1 MKNRILYFLSTAFF
15 LLACNSNAQN
25 VDANTFEQKI
35 KAGGVQ
41 VLDVR
46 TAGEYSGSHLKNV
59 MLADWTDKAQFAE
72 RTKYLDKNKT
82 LLVYCA
88 AGGRS
93 GQAAEW
99 LKEQGFKEVVNRSGQ
114 AAEWLKEQGFKEV
127 VNLQGGI
134 TAWNAA
140 GKPVVREGGAVE
152 LSTTA
157 FNATI
162 SSNSLVLVDVGAAWC
177 PPCKMMEPIL
187 DELSKTLQ
195 GKYTLFKVDG
205 GNDVT
210 VMKQLGA
217 TVLPT
222 FMVYKN
228 GKLSWK
234 KEGIVSLQ
242 ELKEALT
249 K

>member
-25 VDANTFEQKI
+25 LDANTFEQKI

-99 LKEQGFKEVVNRSGQ
+99 LKEQGFKEVVN
-114 AAEWLKEQGFKEV
+114 
-127 VNLQGGI
+127 LQGGI

-140 GKPVVREGGAVE
+140 GKPVVREGGVVE
-152 LSTTA
+152 LSTAA

-162 SSNSLVLVDVGAAWC
+162 SSNNLVLVDVGAAWC
-177 PPCKMMEPIL
+177 PPCRKMEPVL
-187 DELSKTLQ
+187 EALAKELQ
-195 GKYTLFKVDG
+195 GKYTLLKVDG
-205 GNDVT
+205 GNDAT
-210 VMKQLGA
+210 VMKEIGA
-217 TVLPT
+217 AVLPT
-222 FMVYKN
+222 YMVYKN

>member
-1 MKNRILYFLSTAFF
+1 MNMKNRILYFLSTAFF
-15 LLACNSNAQN
+15 LLSCNSNAQN

-59 MLADWTDKAQFAE
+59 MLADWTNKAQFEE
-72 RTKYLDKNKT
+72 RVKYLDKNKT

-93 GQAAEW
+93 GQAA
-99 LKEQGFKEVVNRSGQ
+99 V
-114 AAEWLKEQGFKEV
+114 WLKEQGFKEV

-140 GKPVVREGGAVE
+140 SKPVVREGGAIE
-152 LSTTA
+152 LSTAA

-162 SSNSLVLVDVGAAWC
+162 ASSGIVLVDIGAAWC
-177 PPCKMMEPIL
+177 PPCKKMEPIL
-187 DELSKTLQ
+187 DALSKTLQ
-195 GKYTLFKVDG
+195 GKYTLLKVDG
-205 GNDVT
+205 GNDAT
-210 VMKQLGA
+210 VMKELGA

-234 KEGIVSLQ
+234 NEGIATLE
-242 ELKEALT
+242 ELKSALT
-249 K
+249 Q

>member
-1 MKNRILYFLSTAFF
+1 MHMKNRIFCTLTAALFF
-15 LLACNSNAQN
+15 LACNSNAQN

-35 KAGGVQ
+35 IAGGVQ

-59 MLADWTDKAQFAE
+59 MLADWTNKAQFEE
-72 RTKYLDKNKT
+72 RVKYLDKNKT

-93 GQAAEW
+93 GQAA
-99 LKEQGFKEVVNRSGQ
+99 V
-114 AAEWLKEQGFKEV
+114 WLKEQGFKEV

-152 LSTTA
+152 LSTAA

-162 SSNSLVLVDVGAAWC
+162 ASSGIVLVDIGATWC
-177 PPCKMMEPIL
+177 PPCKKMEPIL

-195 GKYTLFKVDG
+195 GKYTLLKVDG

-210 VMKQLGA
+210 VMKELGA
-217 TVLPT
+217 AVLPT

-234 KEGIVSLQ
+234 KEGIVSLE
-242 ELKEALT
+242 ELKSALT
-249 K
+249 Q

>member
-1 MKNRILYFLSTAFF
+1 MKNRILYILSTAFF

-35 KAGGVQ
+35 NAGGVQ

-46 TAGEYSGSHLKNV
+46 TAGEFSGSHLKNV
-59 MLADWTDKAQFAE
+59 MLADWTNKAQFEE
-72 RTKYLDKNKT
+72 RIKYLDKNKT

-93 GQAAEW
+93 GQAA
-99 LKEQGFKEVVNRSGQ
+99 V
-114 AAEWLKEQGFKEV
+114 WLKEQGFKEV

-140 GKPVVREGGAVE
+140 GKPVVREGGAEE
-152 LSTTA
+152 LSTAA

-162 SSNSLVLVDVGAAWC
+162 ASSGIVLVDIGAAWC
-177 PPCKMMEPIL
+177 PPCKKMEPIL

-195 GKYTLFKVDG
+195 GKYTLLKVDG
-205 GNDVT
+205 SNDVT
-210 VMKQLGA
+210 VMKEIGA

-234 KEGIVSLQ
+234 KEGSATLE
-242 ELKEALT
+242 ELKSALT
-249 K
+249 Q

>member
-1 MKNRILYFLSTAFF
+1 MKNRFICILTTSIF

-35 KAGGVQ
+35 NAGGVQ

-46 TAGEYSGSHLKNV
+46 TAGEYNGSHLKNV
-59 MLADWTDKAQFAE
+59 LQADWTDKAQFAE

-88 AGGRS
+88 GGGRS
-93 GQAAEW
+93 GQAA
-99 LKEQGFKEVVNRSGQ
+99 
-114 AAEWLKEQGFKEV
+114 AWLKEQGFKEV

-134 TAWNAA
+134 TAWNGA
-140 GKPVVREGGAVE
+140 GKPVVKQAGVVE
-152 LSTTA
+152 LSSTA

-162 SSNSLVLVDVGAAWC
+162 ASNQLVLVDVGAEWC
-177 PPCKMMEPIL
+177 PPCKKMEPVL
-187 DELSKTLQ
+187 ETLSKDLQ
-195 GKYTLFKVDG
+195 GKYTFLKVDG
-205 GNDVT
+205 GTDVT
-210 VMKQLGA
+210 VMKEIGA
-217 TVLPT
+217 SVLPT

-228 GKLSWK
+228 GKVTWK
-234 KEGIVSLQ
+234 KEGIVTLQ

>member
-1 MKNRILYFLSTAFF
+1 MKNRFFCILIAAFF
-15 LLACNSNAQN
+15 MASCSSNAQN

-35 KAGGVQ
+35 NAGGVQ

-99 LKEQGFKEVVNRSGQ
+99 LKEQGY
-114 AAEWLKEQGFKEV
+114 KEV

-162 SSNSLVLVDVGAAWC
+162 SSNNLVLVDVGAAWC
-177 PPCKMMEPIL
+177 PPCKKMEPVL
-187 DELSKTLQ
+187 EALAKELR
-195 GKYTLFKVDG
+195 GKYTLLKVDG
-205 GNDVT
+205 GNDAT
-210 VMKQLGA
+210 VMKEIGA
-217 TVLPT
+217 AVLPT

-234 KEGIVSLQ
+234 KEGIVTLQ

>member
-99 LKEQGFKEVVNRSGQ
+99 LKEQGFKEVVN
-114 AAEWLKEQGFKEV
+114 
-127 VNLQGGI
+127 LQGGI

-177 PPCKMMEPIL
+177 PPCRKMEPVL
-187 DELSKTLQ
+187 EALAKELQ
-195 GKYTLFKVDG
+195 GKYTLLKVDG
-205 GNDVT
+205 GNDAT
-210 VMKQLGA
+210 VMKEIGA
-217 TVLPT
+217 AVLPT
-222 FMVYKN
+222 YMVYKN
-228 GKLSWK
+228 GKLIWK

>member
-1 MKNRILYFLSTAFF
+1 MHMKNRIFCTLNAALFF
-15 LLACNSNAQN
+15 LACNSNAQN

-35 KAGGVQ
+35 IAGGVQ

-59 MLADWTDKAQFAE
+59 MLADWTNKAQFEE
-72 RTKYLDKNKT
+72 RVKYLDKNKT

-93 GQAAEW
+93 GQAA
-99 LKEQGFKEVVNRSGQ
+99 V
-114 AAEWLKEQGFKEV
+114 WLKEQGFKEV
-127 VNLQGGI
+127 VNLKGGI

-152 LSTTA
+152 LSTAA
-157 FNATI
+157 FNATVA
-162 SSNSLVLVDVGAAWC
+162 SSGIVLVDIGAAWC
-177 PPCKMMEPIL
+177 PPCKKMEPIL

-195 GKYTLFKVDG
+195 GKYTLLKVDG

-210 VMKQLGA
+210 VMKELGA
-217 TVLPT
+217 AVLPT

-234 KEGIVSLQ
+234 KEGIVSLE
-242 ELKEALT
+242 ELKSALT
-249 K
+249 Q

>member
-1 MKNRILYFLSTAFF
+1 MHMKNRIFCTLTAALFF
-15 LLACNSNAQN
+15 LACNSNAQN

-35 KAGGVQ
+35 NAGGVQ

-59 MLADWTDKAQFAE
+59 MLADWTNKAQFEE
-72 RTKYLDKNKT
+72 RVKYLDKNKT

-93 GQAAEW
+93 GQAA
-99 LKEQGFKEVVNRSGQ
+99 V
-114 AAEWLKEQGFKEV
+114 WLKEQGFKEV

-152 LSTTA
+152 LSTAA

-162 SSNSLVLVDVGAAWC
+162 ASSGIVLVDIGATWC
-177 PPCKMMEPIL
+177 PPCKKMEPIL

-195 GKYTLFKVDG
+195 GKYTLLKVDG

-210 VMKQLGA
+210 VMKELGA
-217 TVLPT
+217 AVLPT

-234 KEGIVSLQ
+234 KEGIATLE
-242 ELKEALT
+242 ELKSALT
-249 K
+249 Q

>member
-1 MKNRILYFLSTAFF
+1 M
-15 LLACNSNAQN
+15 
-25 VDANTFEQKI
+25 
-35 KAGGVQ
+35 Q

-99 LKEQGFKEVVNRSGQ
+99 LKEQGFKEVVN
-114 AAEWLKEQGFKEV
+114 
-127 VNLQGGI
+127 LQGGI

-162 SSNSLVLVDVGAAWC
+162 SSNNLVLVDVGAAWC
-177 PPCKMMEPIL
+177 PPCKKMEPVL
-187 DELSKTLQ
+187 EALAKELR
-195 GKYTLFKVDG
+195 GKYTLLKVDG
-205 GNDVT
+205 GNDAT
-210 VMKQLGA
+210 VMKEIGA
-217 TVLPT
+217 AVLPT

-234 KEGIVSLQ
+234 KEGIVTLQ
-242 ELKEALT
+242 ELKEALI

>member
-1 MKNRILYFLSTAFF
+1 MKNRFFCTLTAALFF
-15 LLACNSNAQN
+15 LACNSNAQN

-35 KAGGVQ
+35 IAGGVQ

-59 MLADWTDKAQFAE
+59 MLADWTNKAQFEE
-72 RTKYLDKNKT
+72 RVKYLDKNKT

-93 GQAAEW
+93 GQAA
-99 LKEQGFKEVVNRSGQ
+99 V
-114 AAEWLKEQGFKEV
+114 WLKEQGFKEV

-152 LSTTA
+152 LSTAA

-162 SSNSLVLVDVGAAWC
+162 ASSGIVLVDIGATWC
-177 PPCKMMEPIL
+177 PPCKKMEPIL

-195 GKYTLFKVDG
+195 GKYTLLKVDG

-210 VMKQLGA
+210 VMKELGA
-217 TVLPT
+217 AVLPT

-234 KEGIVSLQ
+234 KEGIATLE
-242 ELKEALT
+242 ELKSALT
-249 K
+249 Q

>member
-1 MKNRILYFLSTAFF
+1 MNMKNRILYFLSTAFF
-15 LLACNSNAQN
+15 LLSCNSNAQN

-59 MLADWTDKAQFAE
+59 MLADWTNKAQFEE
-72 RTKYLDKNKT
+72 RVKYLDKNKT

-93 GQAAEW
+93 GQAA
-99 LKEQGFKEVVNRSGQ
+99 V
-114 AAEWLKEQGFKEV
+114 WLKEQGFKEV

-140 GKPVVREGGAVE
+140 SKPVVREGGAVE
-152 LSTTA
+152 LSTAA

-162 SSNSLVLVDVGAAWC
+162 ASSGIVLVDIGAAWC
-177 PPCKMMEPIL
+177 PPCKKMEPIL

-195 GKYTLFKVDG
+195 GKYTLLKVDG
-205 GNDVT
+205 GNDVS
-210 VMKQLGA
+210 VMKELGA
-217 TVLPT
+217 AVLPT

-234 KEGIVSLQ
+234 KEGIVSLE
-242 ELKEALT
+242 ELKSALT
-249 K
+249 Q

>member
-15 LLACNSNAQN
+15 LLSCNSNAQN

-99 LKEQGFKEVVNRSGQ
+99 LKEQGFKEVVN
-114 AAEWLKEQGFKEV
+114 
-127 VNLQGGI
+127 LQGGI

-162 SSNSLVLVDVGAAWC
+162 SSNNLVLVDVGAAWC
-177 PPCKMMEPIL
+177 PPCRKMEPVL
-187 DELSKTLQ
+187 ETLAKELQ
-195 GKYTLFKVDG
+195 GKYTLLKVDG
-205 GNDVT
+205 GNDAT
-210 VMKQLGA
+210 VMKEIGA
-217 TVLPT
+217 AVLPT
-222 FMVYKN
+222 YMVYKN

>member
-1 MKNRILYFLSTAFF
+1 MDMKNRFFCTLTAALFF
-15 LLACNSNAQN
+15 LACNSNAQN

-35 KAGGVQ
+35 IAGGVQ

-59 MLADWTDKAQFAE
+59 MLADWTNKAQFEE
-72 RTKYLDKNKT
+72 RVKYLDKNKT

-93 GQAAEW
+93 GQAA
-99 LKEQGFKEVVNRSGQ
+99 V
-114 AAEWLKEQGFKEV
+114 WLKEQGFKEV

-152 LSTTA
+152 LSTAA
-157 FNATI
+157 FNATVA
-162 SSNSLVLVDVGAAWC
+162 SSGIVLVDIGAAWC
-177 PPCKMMEPIL
+177 PPCKKMEPIL

-195 GKYTLFKVDG
+195 GKYTLLKVDG
-205 GNDVT
+205 GNDAT
-210 VMKQLGA
+210 VMKELGA
-217 TVLPT
+217 VILPT

-234 KEGIVSLQ
+234 KEGIATLE
-242 ELKEALT
+242 ELKSALT
-249 K
+249 Q

>member
-1 MKNRILYFLSTAFF
+1 MKNRILYILSTAFF
-15 LLACNSNAQN
+15 LLSCNSNAQN
-25 VDANTFEQKI
+25 VDANAFEQKI
-35 KAGGVQ
+35 NAGGVQ

-46 TAGEYSGSHLKNV
+46 TAGEYNGGHLKNV
-59 MLADWTDKAQFAE
+59 LQADWTDKAQFAE

-88 AGGRS
+88 GGGRS
-93 GQAAEW
+93 AQAAVW
-99 LKEQGFKEVVNRSGQ
+99 LQ
-114 AAEWLKEQGFKEV
+114 EQGFKEV

-140 GKPVVREGGAVE
+140 SKPVVRQEGVVA
-152 LSTTA
+152 LSSKA

-162 SSNSLVLVDVGAAWC
+162 STNNIVLVDVGAEWC
-177 PPCKMMEPIL
+177 PPCKKMEPVL
-187 DELSKTLQ
+187 DALSKSLP
-195 GKYTLFKVDG
+195 GKYTFLKVDG
-205 GNDVT
+205 GRDLD
-210 VMKQLGA
+210 VMKEIGA
-217 TVLPT
+217 AVLPT

-234 KEGIVSLQ
+234 KEGIVSLE
-242 ELKEALT
+242 ELKSALT

>member
-1 MKNRILYFLSTAFF
+1 MNMNNRFFSILTAAMFF
-15 LLACNSNAQN
+15 LACNSSAQN
-25 VDANTFEQKI
+25 IDANAFEQKI
-35 KAGGVQ
+35 NAGSVQ

-46 TAGEYSGSHLKNV
+46 TAGEYNGSHLKNV
-59 MLADWTDKAQFAE
+59 MLADWTDKAQFTE

-88 AGGRS
+88 SGGRS
-93 GQAAEW
+93 AQAA
-99 LKEQGFKEVVNRSGQ
+99 V
-114 AAEWLKEQGFKEV
+114 WLKEQGFKEV

-140 GKPVVREGGAVE
+140 SKPVVRQEGVVE
-152 LSTTA
+152 LSTAA

-162 SSNSLVLVDVGAAWC
+162 ASSGIVLVDIGAAWC
-177 PPCKMMEPIL
+177 PPCKKMEPIL

-195 GKYTLFKVDG
+195 GKYTLLKVDG
-205 GNDVT
+205 GNDVS
-210 VMKQLGA
+210 VMKEIGA
-217 TVLPT
+217 AVLPT

-234 KEGIVSLQ
+234 KEGIVSLE
-242 ELKEALT
+242 ELKSALT
-249 K
+249 Q

>member
-1 MKNRILYFLSTAFF
+1 MKNRFICILTTSIF

-35 KAGGVQ
+35 NAGGVQ

-46 TAGEYSGSHLKNV
+46 TAGEYNGSHLKNV
-59 MLADWTDKAQFAE
+59 LQADWTDKAQFAE

-88 AGGRS
+88 GGGRS
-93 GQAAEW
+93 GQAA
-99 LKEQGFKEVVNRSGQ
+99 
-114 AAEWLKEQGFKEV
+114 AWLKEQGFKEV

-134 TAWNAA
+134 TAWNGA
-140 GKPVVREGGAVE
+140 GKPVVKQAGVVE
-152 LSTTA
+152 LSSTA

-162 SSNSLVLVDVGAAWC
+162 ASNQLVLVDVGAEWC
-177 PPCKMMEPIL
+177 PPCKKMEPVL
-187 DELSKTLQ
+187 ETLSKDLQ
-195 GKYTLFKVDG
+195 GKYTFLKVDG
-205 GNDVT
+205 GTDAT
-210 VMKQLGA
+210 VMKEIGA
-217 TVLPT
+217 SVLPT

-234 KEGIVSLQ
+234 KEGIVTLE
-242 ELKEALT
+242 ELKEAL
-249 K
+249 KK

>member
-1 MKNRILYFLSTAFF
+1 MHMKNRIFCTLNAALFF
-15 LLACNSNAQN
+15 LACNSNAQN

-35 KAGGVQ
+35 IAGGVQ

-59 MLADWTDKAQFAE
+59 MLADWTNKAQFEE
-72 RTKYLDKNKT
+72 RVKYLDKNKT

-93 GQAAEW
+93 GQAA
-99 LKEQGFKEVVNRSGQ
+99 V
-114 AAEWLKEQGFKEV
+114 WLKEQGFKEV
-127 VNLQGGI
+127 VNLKGGI

-152 LSTTA
+152 LSTAA
-157 FNATI
+157 FNATVA
-162 SSNSLVLVDVGAAWC
+162 SSGIVLVDIGAAWC
-177 PPCKMMEPIL
+177 PPCKKMEPIL
-187 DELSKTLQ
+187 DELSKILQ
-195 GKYTLFKVDG
+195 GKYTLLKVDG

-210 VMKQLGA
+210 VMKELGA
-217 TVLPT
+217 AVLPT

-234 KEGIVSLQ
+234 KEGIATLE
-242 ELKEALT
+242 ELKSALT
-249 K
+249 Q

>member
-1 MKNRILYFLSTAFF
+1 MKNRILYFLSTTFF

-35 KAGGVQ
+35 NAGGVQ

-93 GQAAEW
+93 GQAA
-99 LKEQGFKEVVNRSGQ
+99 V
-114 AAEWLKEQGFKEV
+114 WLKEQGFKEV

-152 LSTTA
+152 LSSTV

-162 SSNSLVLVDVGAAWC
+162 SSNNLVLVDVGAAWC
-177 PPCKMMEPIL
+177 PPCKKMEPVL
-187 DELSKTLQ
+187 EALAKELR
-195 GKYTLFKVDG
+195 GKYTLLKVDG
-205 GNDVT
+205 GNDAT
-210 VMKQLGA
+210 VMKEIGA
-217 TVLPT
+217 AVLPT

-234 KEGIVSLQ
+234 KEGIVTLQ

>member
-1 MKNRILYFLSTAFF
+1 MKNRILYFLSTTFF

-35 KAGGVQ
+35 NAGGVQ

-99 LKEQGFKEVVNRSGQ
+99 LKEQGFKEVVN
-114 AAEWLKEQGFKEV
+114 
-127 VNLQGGI
+127 LQGGI

-162 SSNSLVLVDVGAAWC
+162 SSNNLVLVDVGAAWC
-177 PPCKMMEPIL
+177 PPCRKMEPVL
-187 DELSKTLQ
+187 EALAKEFQ
-195 GKYTLFKVDG
+195 GKYTLLKVDG
-205 GNDVT
+205 GNDAT
-210 VMKQLGA
+210 VMKEIGA
-217 TVLPT
+217 AVLPT
-222 FMVYKN
+222 YMVYKN

>member
-1 MKNRILYFLSTAFF
+1 MHMKNRIFCTLNAALFF
-15 LLACNSNAQN
+15 LACNSNAQN

-35 KAGGVQ
+35 NAGGVQ

-59 MLADWTDKAQFAE
+59 MLADWTNKAQFEE
-72 RTKYLDKNKT
+72 RVKYLDKNKT

-93 GQAAEW
+93 GQAA
-99 LKEQGFKEVVNRSGQ
+99 V
-114 AAEWLKEQGFKEV
+114 WLKEQGFKEV
-127 VNLQGGI
+127 VNLKGGI

-152 LSTTA
+152 LSTAA
-157 FNATI
+157 FNATVA
-162 SSNSLVLVDVGAAWC
+162 SSGIVLVDIGAAWC
-177 PPCKMMEPIL
+177 PPCKKMEPIL
-187 DELSKTLQ
+187 DELSKILQ
-195 GKYTLFKVDG
+195 GKYTLLKVDG

-210 VMKQLGA
+210 VMKELGA
-217 TVLPT
+217 AVLPT

-234 KEGIVSLQ
+234 KEGIVSLE
-242 ELKEALT
+242 ELKSALT
-249 K
+249 Q

>member
-1 MKNRILYFLSTAFF
+1 MKNRILYILSTAFF

-35 KAGGVQ
+35 NAGGVQ

-46 TAGEYSGSHLKNV
+46 TAGEFSGSHLKNV
-59 MLADWTDKAQFAE
+59 MLADWTNKAQFEE
-72 RTKYLDKNKT
+72 RIKYLDKNKT

-93 GQAAEW
+93 GQAA
-99 LKEQGFKEVVNRSGQ
+99 V
-114 AAEWLKEQGFKEV
+114 WLKEQGFKEV

-152 LSTTA
+152 LSTAA

-162 SSNSLVLVDVGAAWC
+162 ASSGIVLVDIGATWC
-177 PPCKMMEPIL
+177 PPCKKMEPIL

-195 GKYTLFKVDG
+195 GKYTLLKVDG

-210 VMKQLGA
+210 VMKELGA
-217 TVLPT
+217 AVLPT

-234 KEGIVSLQ
+234 KEGIATLE
-242 ELKEALT
+242 ELKSALT
-249 K
+249 Q

>member
-1 MKNRILYFLSTAFF
+1 MGMKNRFFYLLTAALFF
-15 LLACNSNAQN
+15 LACNSNAQN
-25 VDANTFEQKI
+25 VDANVFEQKI
-35 KAGGVQ
+35 NAGGVQ

-46 TAGEYSGSHLKNV
+46 TAGEYNGSHLKNV
-59 MLADWTDKAQFAE
+59 MLADWTNKAQFEE
-72 RTKYLDKNKT
+72 RVKYLDKNKT

-93 GQAAEW
+93 GQAA
-99 LKEQGFKEVVNRSGQ
+99 V
-114 AAEWLKEQGFKEV
+114 WLKEQGFKEV

-152 LSTTA
+152 LSTAA

-162 SSNSLVLVDVGAAWC
+162 ASSGIVLVDIGAAWC
-177 PPCKMMEPIL
+177 PPCKKMEPIL
-187 DELSKTLQ
+187 DALSKTMQ
-195 GKYTLFKVDG
+195 GKYTLLKVDG
-205 GNDVT
+205 GNDAT
-210 VMKQLGA
+210 VMKELGA

-234 KEGIVSLQ
+234 KEGIATLE
-242 ELKEALT
+242 ELKSALT
-249 K
+249 Q

>member
-1 MKNRILYFLSTAFF
+1 MHMKNRIFCTLNAALFF
-15 LLACNSNAQN
+15 LACNSNAQN

-35 KAGGVQ
+35 IAGGVQ

-59 MLADWTDKAQFAE
+59 MLADWTNKAQFEE
-72 RTKYLDKNKT
+72 RVKYLDKNKT

-93 GQAAEW
+93 GQAA
-99 LKEQGFKEVVNRSGQ
+99 V
-114 AAEWLKEQGFKEV
+114 WLKEQGFKEV

-152 LSTTA
+152 LSTAA

-162 SSNSLVLVDVGAAWC
+162 ASSGIVLVDIGAAWC
-177 PPCKMMEPIL
+177 PPCKKMEPIL

-195 GKYTLFKVDG
+195 GKYTLLKVDG

-210 VMKQLGA
+210 VMKELGA
-217 TVLPT
+217 AVLPT

-234 KEGIVSLQ
+234 KEGIATLE
-242 ELKEALT
+242 ELKSALT
-249 K
+249 Q

>member
-1 MKNRILYFLSTAFF
+1 MLTAAFF
-15 LLACNSNAQN
+15 MAACSSNAQN

-35 KAGGVQ
+35 NAGGVQ

-59 MLADWTDKAQFAE
+59 LQADWTDKAQFAE

-88 AGGRS
+88 GGGRS
-93 GQAAEW
+93 GQAAVW
-99 LKEQGFKEVVNRSGQ
+99 LKEQGFKEVI
-114 AAEWLKEQGFKEV
+114 
-127 VNLQGGI
+127 NLQGGI

-140 GKPVVREGGAVE
+140 GKAVVKQEGVAE
-152 LSTTA
+152 LSVTA
-157 FNATI
+157 FNANIAT
-162 SSNSLVLVDVGAAWC
+162 NNLVFVEVGAEWC
-177 PPCKMMEPIL
+177 PPCKKMEPVL
-187 DELSKTLQ
+187 ETLSKELQ
-195 GKYTLFKVDG
+195 GKYTFLKVDG
-205 GNDVT
+205 GRDAA
-210 VMKQLGA
+210 VMKEIGA
-217 TVLPT
+217 SVLPT

-234 KEGIVSLQ
+234 KEGVVTLE
-242 ELKEALT
+242 ELKDALT

>member
-1 MKNRILYFLSTAFF
+1 MKNRFFYMLTAALFF
-15 LLACNSNAQN
+15 LACNSNAQN

-35 KAGGVQ
+35 NAGGVQ

-46 TAGEYSGSHLKNV
+46 TAGEYSGNHLKNV
-59 MLADWTDKAQFAE
+59 MLADWTNKAQFEE
-72 RTKYLDKNKT
+72 RVKYLDKNKT

-93 GQAAEW
+93 GQAA
-99 LKEQGFKEVVNRSGQ
+99 V
-114 AAEWLKEQGFKEV
+114 WLKEQGFKEV

-152 LSTTA
+152 LSTAA

-162 SSNSLVLVDVGAAWC
+162 ASSGIVLVDIGAAWC
-177 PPCKMMEPIL
+177 PPCKKMEPIL

-195 GKYTLFKVDG
+195 GKYTLLKVDG

-210 VMKQLGA
+210 VMKELGA
-217 TVLPT
+217 AVLPT

-234 KEGIVSLQ
+234 KEGIATLE
-242 ELKEALT
+242 ELKSALT
-249 K
+249 Q

>member
-1 MKNRILYFLSTAFF
+1 MKNRFFCTLTAALFF
-15 LLACNSNAQN
+15 LACNSNAQN
-25 VDANTFEQKI
+25 VDANAFEQKI
-35 KAGGVQ
+35 NAGGVQ

-59 MLADWTDKAQFAE
+59 MLADWTNKAQFEE
-72 RTKYLDKNKT
+72 RVKYLDKNKT

-93 GQAAEW
+93 GQAA
-99 LKEQGFKEVVNRSGQ
+99 V
-114 AAEWLKEQGFKEV
+114 WLKEQGFKEV

-152 LSTTA
+152 LSTAA
-157 FNATI
+157 FNATVA
-162 SSNSLVLVDVGAAWC
+162 SSGIVLVDIGATWC
-177 PPCKMMEPIL
+177 PPCKKMEPIL

-195 GKYTLFKVDG
+195 GNYTLLKVDG

-210 VMKQLGA
+210 VMKELGA
-217 TVLPT
+217 AVLPT

-234 KEGIVSLQ
+234 KEGIATLE
-242 ELKEALT
+242 ELKSALT
-249 K
+249 Q

>member
-1 MKNRILYFLSTAFF
+1 MKNRILYILSTAFF

-25 VDANTFEQKI
+25 VDANAFEQKI
-35 KAGGVQ
+35 NAGGIQ

-46 TAGEYSGSHLKNV
+46 TAGEYNGSHLKNV
-59 MLADWTDKAQFAE
+59 MLADWTNKAQFEE
-72 RTKYLDKNKT
+72 RIKYLDKNKT

-93 GQAAEW
+93 GQAA
-99 LKEQGFKEVVNRSGQ
+99 V
-114 AAEWLKEQGFKEV
+114 WLKEQGFKEV

-140 GKPVVREGGAVE
+140 GKPVVREGVAEE
-152 LSTTA
+152 LSTAA

-162 SSNSLVLVDVGAAWC
+162 ASSGIVLVDIGAAWC
-177 PPCKMMEPIL
+177 PPCKKMEPIL

-195 GKYTLFKVDG
+195 GKYTLLKVDG

-210 VMKQLGA
+210 VMKEIGA

-234 KEGIVSLQ
+234 KEGIATLE
-242 ELKEALT
+242 ELKSALT
-249 K
+249 Q

>member
-1 MKNRILYFLSTAFF
+1 MKNRFFCILSAAIFF
-15 LLACNSNAQN
+15 LACNSNAQN

-99 LKEQGFKEVVNRSGQ
+99 LKEQGFKEVVN
-114 AAEWLKEQGFKEV
+114 
-127 VNLQGGI
+127 LQGGI

-177 PPCKMMEPIL
+177 PPCRKMEPVL
-187 DELSKTLQ
+187 EALAKELQ
-195 GKYTLFKVDG
+195 GKYTLLKVDG
-205 GNDVT
+205 GNDAT
-210 VMKQLGA
+210 VMKEIGA
-217 TVLPT
+217 AVLPT
-222 FMVYKN
+222 YMVYKN

>member
-1 MKNRILYFLSTAFF
+1 MKNRILYILSTAFF

-35 KAGGVQ
+35 NAGGVQ

-46 TAGEYSGSHLKNV
+46 TAGEFSGSHLKNV
-59 MLADWTDKAQFAE
+59 MLADWTNKAQFEE
-72 RTKYLDKNKT
+72 RIKYLDKNKT

-93 GQAAEW
+93 GQAA
-99 LKEQGFKEVVNRSGQ
+99 V
-114 AAEWLKEQGFKEV
+114 WLKEQGFKEV

-152 LSTTA
+152 LSTAA

-162 SSNSLVLVDVGAAWC
+162 TSSGIVLVDIGAAWC
-177 PPCKMMEPIL
+177 PPCKKMEPIL

-195 GKYTLFKVDG
+195 GKYTLLKVDG

-210 VMKQLGA
+210 VMKEIGA

-234 KEGIVSLQ
+234 KEGIATLE
-242 ELKEALT
+242 ELKSALT
-249 K
+249 Q

>member
-1 MKNRILYFLSTAFF
+1 MKNRILYILSTAFF

-35 KAGGVQ
+35 NAGGVQ

-46 TAGEYSGSHLKNV
+46 TAGEFSGSHLKNV
-59 MLADWTDKAQFAE
+59 MLADWTNKAQFEE
-72 RTKYLDKNKT
+72 RIKYLDKNKT

-93 GQAAEW
+93 GQAA
-99 LKEQGFKEVVNRSGQ
+99 V
-114 AAEWLKEQGFKEV
+114 WLKEQGFKEV

-134 TAWNAA
+134 TAWNAS
-140 GKPVVREGGAVE
+140 GKPVVREGGAEE
-152 LSTTA
+152 LSTAA

-162 SSNSLVLVDVGAAWC
+162 ASSGIVLVDIGAAWC
-177 PPCKMMEPIL
+177 PPCKKMEPIL

-195 GKYTLFKVDG
+195 GKYTLLKVDG

-210 VMKQLGA
+210 VMKEIGA

-234 KEGIVSLQ
+234 KEGIATLE
-242 ELKEALT
+242 ELKSALT
-249 K
+249 Q